1 MGAIDAT
8 VFLVDDDDDVREA
21 IDRLLRSEGWR
32 TRVFTGAAEFLAT
45 PLPDGPG
52 CVVLDIGM
60 PGMSG
65 PQLHEWM
72 RANDVSL
79 PVIFLSGRCD
89 VPTSVLA
96 MKHGAL
102 DVLQKPADA
111 QTLLPAIADAV
122 ARHREHLQLRDARRD
137 VESRLSALSS
147 REREVMDHVVT
158 GRLNKQIAADL
169 AIAEKTVK
177 VHRGRVMS
185 KMRVRSVAELVHLC
199 DGLDRGH

>member
-1 MGAIDAT
+1 
-8 VFLVDDDDDVREA
+8 
-21 IDRLLRSEGWR
+21 
-32 TRVFTGAAEFLAT
+32 
-45 PLPDGPG
+45 
-52 CVVLDIGM
+52 
-60 PGMSG
+60 
-65 PQLHEWM
+65 M

-137 VESRLSALSS
+137 VECRLSALSS

>member
-122 ARHREHLQLRDARRD
+122 AWHREHLQLRDARRD